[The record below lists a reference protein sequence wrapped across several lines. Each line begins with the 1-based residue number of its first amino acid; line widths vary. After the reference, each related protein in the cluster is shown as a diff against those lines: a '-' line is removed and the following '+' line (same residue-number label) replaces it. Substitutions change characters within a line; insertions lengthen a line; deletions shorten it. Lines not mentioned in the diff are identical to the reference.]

1 MQRKPQTAR
10 QTERKQHGQ
19 QGEFFLEVEN
29 CTNIRRLHSNM
40 SAFFQS
46 KLVTSADKSS
56 DVTCRICLP
65 FPACW
70 TGLHPNANAMCQLSS
85 DMKKKN

>member
-40 SAFFQS
+40 YIFFQS
-46 KLVTSADKSS
+46 KLVASADKSS
-56 DVTCRICLP
+56 DVTCHICLP
-65 FPACW
+65 
-70 TGLHPNANAMCQLSS
+70 LSFMLDRAHVQMLMPCVRS
-85 DMKKKN
+85 PLA